1 MKMPEV
7 VHLFGFMSD
16 DFLGRVVFTPS
27 DQTIGRL
34 AEQLVSWG
42 WHPEVRGRYRVTNEA
57 GNVLD
62 PQLTI
67 AQAGLSSGDLFT
79 VDRG

>member
-1 MKMPEV
+1 MSAIV
-7 VHLFGFMSD
+7 YLFGFMSD
-16 DFLGRVVFTPS
+16 DFIGRFLVTPS
-27 DQTIGRL
+27 DQTVERL

-42 WHPEVRGRYRVTNEA
+42 WNPEARGPYQVTNEA
-57 GNVLD
+57 GSVLD

-79 VDRG
+79 VERG

>member
-1 MKMPEV
+1 MPAV
-7 VHLFGFMSD
+7 VYLFGFMSD
-16 DFLGRVVFTPS
+16 DFLGRIVFTPA
-27 DQTIGRL
+27 DQTVGRL

-42 WHPEVRGRYRVTNEA
+42 WNPEAHDRYRVTNEA
-57 GNVLD
+57 GTLLD

-79 VDRG
+79 VERG

>member
-1 MKMPEV
+1 MPPV
-7 VHLFGFMSD
+7 IHLFGFVSD
-16 DFLGRVVFTPS
+16 DFLGRVLVTPS

-42 WHPEVRGRYRVTNEA
+42 WNPEALDRYRVTNEA
-57 GNVLD
+57 GAVLD
-62 PQLTI
+62 PALTI

-79 VDRG
+79 VHRG